1 MQRETRISK
10 RDYLTNKIE
19 ENDGNSKKNKKTLG
33 SVEKNLG
40 IAVKRKKAVMW
51 CW

>member
-19 ENDGNSKKNKKTLG
+19 ENVVNSKKTLG
-33 SVEKNLG
+33 SV
-40 IAVKRKKAVMW
+40 KKFGYSSKKKESSNVA
-51 CW
+51 